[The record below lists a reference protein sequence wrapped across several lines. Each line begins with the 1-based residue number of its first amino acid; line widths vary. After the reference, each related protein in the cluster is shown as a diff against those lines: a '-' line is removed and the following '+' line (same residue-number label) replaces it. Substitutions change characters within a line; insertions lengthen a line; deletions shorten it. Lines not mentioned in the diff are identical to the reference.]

1 VSVNRCTFVGRLTA
15 NPTTDI
21 LPAKGAKPAA
31 KIARFSI
38 AVNRYWRDAEGHK
51 QRKTEFVDFVAWDN
65 NASITEKYM
74 RRGQR
79 VYVEGQFQTL
89 KWVNEQGH
97 KQKKVQIYLERVL
110 FLGDGKHDTER
121 DDED

>member
-51 QRKTEFVDFVAWDN
+51 Q
-65 NASITEKYM
+65 
-74 RRGQR
+74 
-79 VYVEGQFQTL
+79 
-89 KWVNEQGH
+89 
-97 KQKKVQIYLERVL
+97 KKVQIYLERVL